1 MFGFEI
7 ICTIL
12 EVLRTAFDVMDFPKG
27 GVLLNGSKCFARIWF
42 VVGKSSMS
50 VASEF

>member
-27 GVLLNGSKCFARIWF
+27 GVLLNGSKCFAQIWLE
-42 VVGKSSMS
+42 VG
-50 VASEF
+50 FGR